1 MESVKRV
8 PVANEVGSK
17 KTKLR
22 VPQTDLIYI
31 GINPKKEKWSR
42 DPRAELEVT
51 RVRSG
56 HGNLCT
62 KQCNG

>member
-22 VPQTDLIYI
+22 VDLIYI
-31 GINPKKEKWSR
+31 GINPKREKWSR
-42 DPRAELEVT
+42 DPRAEVT
-51 RVRSG
+51 PESRVRSG
-56 HGNLCT
+56 HGNLST